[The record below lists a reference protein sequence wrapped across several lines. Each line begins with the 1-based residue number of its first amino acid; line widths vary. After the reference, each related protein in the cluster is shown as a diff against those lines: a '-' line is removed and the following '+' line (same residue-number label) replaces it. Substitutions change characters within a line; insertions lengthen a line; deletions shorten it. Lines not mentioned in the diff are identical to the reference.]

1 MGRIETLRPDGP
13 PIRQAQGRQ
22 DSHLLG
28 CSIVN
33 GRSPSRSLRGKRD
46 GPAGA
51 KTENSVRRGGSVV
64 KNILSIYSSIRM
76 SCGNLFE
83 RKRKKTSGLSPSAPS
98 AVVPRVPSP
107 FVPSV

>member
-28 CSIVN
+28 CSIVKE
-33 GRSPSRSLRGKRD
+33 RRPSKPLRGKRD

-51 KTENSVRRGGSVV
+51 KTEDSIRRRICVV
-64 KNILSIYSSIRM
+64 KNIILIYSLIRM

-83 RKRKKTSGLSPSAPS
+83 RKRKKTSRLSPE
-98 AVVPRVPSP
+98 
-107 FVPSV
+107 FVKRG

>member
-1 MGRIETLRPDGP
+1 MVG

-22 DSHLLG
+22 DSLLHG
-28 CSIVN
+28 CSIVKE
-33 GRSPSRSLRGKRD
+33 RRPSRSLRGKRD

-51 KTENSVRRGGSVV
+51 KTDNSIRRRIFVV
-64 KNILSIYSSIRM
+64 NNIIFIYSLIRM